1 MPRDP
6 DRGNQRQQ
14 ERETDIGDVT
24 RDRQSDRQAERQAA
38 TLATGATRLTQS
50 EGESGGVFWGVQ

>member
-14 ERETDIGDVT
+14 ERRPDIGDVT
-24 RDRQSDRQAERQAA
+24 RDRQTSRKTSSYTSYRCNSTNRVRKSVGVGAA
-38 TLATGATRLTQS
+38 YNEPS
-50 EGESGGVFWGVQ
+50 